1 MVRSIKAAGM
11 EPRRARRR
19 HLNPKI
25 KKVLTPSKETQE
37 RVEWAIAGLVM
48 ALGAVVAV
56 AIVAAVAA
64 ILM

>member
-1 MVRSIKAAGM
+1 MKESIKAEGK

-25 KKVLTPSKETQE
+25 REGA
-37 RVEWAIAGLVM
+37 EWVIAAV
-48 ALGAVVAV
+48 AWILGTVVAV